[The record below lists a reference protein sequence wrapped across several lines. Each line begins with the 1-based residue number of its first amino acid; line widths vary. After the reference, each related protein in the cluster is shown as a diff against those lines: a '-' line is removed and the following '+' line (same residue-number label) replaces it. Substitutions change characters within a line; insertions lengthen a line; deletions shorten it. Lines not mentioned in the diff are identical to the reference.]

1 MLLKHF
7 AAALS
12 AVSLLSFAAAACS
25 ERAEPDAAQGEATTT
40 PAPPIES
47 TALPDDAIATPA
59 AQSAPIAAADRGEQ
73 GAKSVLSAW
82 ADALENRDFAAARA
96 LSGDGATSEAAYAA
110 QFAEYRK
117 IVVSFGEGRIEGA
130 AGSLYYEV
138 PINFTGILA
147 NGTPIRRSGT
157 IVLRRAN
164 DVPGATPEQLHWR
177 IYRTTLQV

>member
-1 MLLKHF
+1 MQLPHF

-12 AVSLLSFAAAACS
+12 AVSLLSFTAAACS
-25 ERAEPDAAQGEATTT
+25 ERAESDAAQADATTT

-59 AQSAPIAAADRGEQ
+59 AQAAPASQAERGEA

-82 ADALENRDFAAARA
+82 ANALEDRDFARA
-96 LSGDGATSEAAYAA
+96 HAFWGEGAPSEDAYAA

-117 IVVSFGEGRIEGA
+117 IVVSFGDGRVEGA
-130 AGSLYYEV
+130 AGSLYYEAPV
-138 PINFTGILA
+138 NFTGILA

-177 IYRTTLQV
+177 IHRTSLQV